1 MTAIA
6 RKGGLTRRR
15 RERLERAITIYIPLL
30 LFIAITLFPFYWML
44 ITSLKTN
51 QELISVRASPLIVR
65 NPTLMHYAYL
75 LEQTYFLR
83 WAANSLI
90 VTIVSTAISLGCGII
105 AGYALARLRFP
116 GAGVL
121 ALAVFVTYLVPQTL
135 LFLPLSNLIASFGLL
150 NSLWSMMLTYPTLL
164 IPFCTW
170 MLIGYFR
177 SIPREIEECALIDG
191 ASRIQAL
198 LRIVLPL
205 ATPGVLSAGIFAFT
219 LSWNEFIYALVFTS
233 STTIKTIPV
242 GVTSELIKGDVFF
255 WGSLMAGALLG
266 SVPVAVIYAFF
277 VENYV
282 SGLTAGAVKG

>member
-170 MLIGYFR
+170 MLMGYFR

>member
-1 MTAIA
+1 VAVIA
-6 RKGGLTRRR
+6 QTGGLTRRQ
-15 RERLERAITIYIPLL
+15 RERLERAITIYIPLV
-30 LFIAITLFPFYWML
+30 LFTAVTLFPFYWML

-51 QELISVRASPLIVR
+51 QELISVRAAPLLVR
-65 NPTLMHYAYL
+65 NPTLMHYTYL
-75 LEQTYFLR
+75 LQETYFLR

-90 VTIVSTAISLGCGII
+90 VTVVSTAISLACGII
-105 AGYALARLRFP
+105 AGYALARLRFR

-135 LFLPLSNLIASFGLL
+135 LFLPLSNLIAGFGLL

-170 MLIGYFR
+170 MLMGYFR
-177 SIPREIEECALIDG
+177 SIPREIEECAMIDG

-219 LSWNEFIYALVFTS
+219 LSWNEYIYALVFTS

-266 SVPVAVIYAFF
+266 SVPVTIIYAFF

>member
-1 MTAIA
+1 VAAIA
-6 RKGGLTRRR
+6 RTGGLTRRQ
-15 RERLERAITIYIPLL
+15 RERLERAITIYIPLV
-30 LFIAITLFPFYWML
+30 LFIAVTLFPFYWML

-51 QELISVRASPLIVR
+51 QELISVRAAPLIVR
-65 NPTLMHYAYL
+65 KPTLMHYTYL

-90 VTIVSTAISLGCGII
+90 VTVVSTAISLACGII
-105 AGYALARLRFP
+105 AAYALARLRFR
-116 GAGVL
+116 GAGML

-150 NSLWSMMLTYPTLL
+150 NSLWSMILTYPTLL

-170 MLIGYFR
+170 MLMGYFR
-177 SIPREIEECALIDG
+177 SIPREIEECAMIDG
-191 ASRIQAL
+191 ASRIQTL
-198 LRIVLPL
+198 LWIVLPL

-219 LSWNEFIYALVFTS
+219 LSCNEFIYALVFTS

-266 SVPVAVIYAFF
+266 SVPVAIIYAFF

-282 SGLTAGAVKG
+282 AGLTAGAVKG

>member
-1 MTAIA
+1 VAAIA
-6 RKGGLTRRR
+6 RTGGLTRRQ

-30 LFIAITLFPFYWML
+30 LFMAITLFPFYWML

-51 QELISVRASPLIVR
+51 QELISVRAAPLIVR
-65 NPTLMHYAYL
+65 NPTVMHYTYL

-90 VTIVSTAISLGCGII
+90 VTVVSTAISLACGII
-105 AGYALARLRFP
+105 AAYALARLRFR
-116 GAGVL
+116 GAGLL

-150 NSLWSMMLTYPTLL
+150 NSLWSMILTYPTLL

-170 MLIGYFR
+170 MLMGYFR
-177 SIPREIEECALIDG
+177 SIPREIEECAMIDG
-191 ASRIQAL
+191 ASRIQTL
-198 LRIVLPL
+198 LWIVLPL

-266 SVPVAVIYAFF
+266 SVPVAIIYAFF

>member
-1 MTAIA
+1 MAEA
-6 RKGGLTRRR
+6 SRQKLTRRQ
-15 RERLERAITIYIPLL
+15 RERLERAITIYLPLL
-30 LFIAITLFPFYWML
+30 FFLAVTLFPFYWML

-51 QELISVRASPLIVR
+51 QELISVRAAPLVVR
-65 NPTLMHYAYL
+65 NPTLAHYTYL
-75 LEQTYFLR
+75 LEKTYFLR
-83 WAANSLI
+83 WSANSLI
-90 VTIVSTAISLGCGII
+90 VTVGSTALSLGCGII
-105 AGYALARLRFP
+105 AGYALARLRFR
-116 GAGVL
+116 GAGVV

-135 LFLPLSNLIASFGLL
+135 LFLPLSNLITSFGLE

-170 MLIGYFR
+170 MLMGYFR
-177 SIPREIEECALIDG
+177 SIPREIEECAMIDG
-191 ASRIQAL
+191 ASRLQTLI
-198 LRIVLPL
+198 RIVLPL
-205 ATPGVLSAGIFAFT
+205 AMPGVLSAGIFAFT

-233 STTIKTIPV
+233 STTMKTIPV

-266 SVPVAVIYAFF
+266 SVPVALIYSFF

>member
-1 MTAIA
+1 MADA
-6 RKGGLTRRR
+6 PRRKLTRRQ
-15 RERLERAITIYIPLL
+15 RERLERAITIYLPLL
-30 LFIAITLFPFYWML
+30 FFLALTLFPFYWML

-51 QELISVRASPLIVR
+51 QELISVRSVPLLVK
-65 NPTLMHYAYL
+65 NPTLMHYTYL
-75 LEQTYFLR
+75 LEKTYFLR
-83 WAANSLI
+83 WSANSLM
-90 VTIVSTAISLGCGII
+90 VTVVSTALSLGCGII
-105 AGYALARLRFP
+105 AGYALARLRFR

-135 LFLPLSNLIASFGLL
+135 LFLPLSNLITSFGLE

-170 MLIGYFR
+170 MLMGYFR
-177 SIPREIEECALIDG
+177 SIPREIEECAMIDG
-191 ASRIQAL
+191 ASRVQAL
-198 LRIVLPL
+198 IRIVLPL
-205 ATPGVLSAGIFAFT
+205 AMPGVLSAGIFAFT

-233 STTIKTIPV
+233 STTMKTIPV

-266 SVPVAVIYAFF
+266 SVPVALIYSFF